1 MYTVQL
7 LYPFVMGTVCS
18 RQMHSNPPPPPG
30 FDLEATG
37 VVVRLQG
44 THAYFSCFGCVCAR
58 TMEYAHLVA
67 CYCILGNNC
76 RH

>member
-1 MYTVQL
+1 M
-7 LYPFVMGTVCS
+7 
-18 RQMHSNPPPPPG
+18 
-30 FDLEATG
+30 EATG

-58 TMEYAHLVA
+58 TMEYVHLVA